1 VSRYFLEIAYDGTD
15 FHGWQVQLNAHA
27 VQAEIHKAL
36 FPLLPGNKIDTIGC
50 GRTDTG
56 VHAKQFYL
64 HLDIVDS
71 TDISELVYKLN
82 RLLPFSISVYRIIKV
97 HDDAHA
103 RFDAVSRTYK
113 YYFHNRKDPFLQ
125 NRSAFLF
132 SQVDVDVMNISGE
145 LMKKFT
151 DFTSFSKLNT
161 DTKTND
167 CKVTEAYWQINNHQ
181 LIFTITADR
190 FLRNMVR
197 ATVGTMLQVGKGKIT
212 TEQFCEIIEKKD
224 RGEAGESVP
233 ACGLYL
239 QKVIYPFIDHIE
251 R

>member
-1 VSRYFLEIAYDGTD
+1 MSRYFLEIAYDGTD
-15 FHGWQVQLNAHA
+15 FHGWQIQLNAHT
-27 VQAEIHKAL
+27 VQEEIDKAL
-36 FPLLPGNKIDTIGC
+36 SLLLPGNVIETLGC

-56 VHAKQFYL
+56 VHARQFYL
-64 HLDIVDS
+64 HLDILDS
-71 TDISELVYKLN
+71 TDTSELVYKLN
-82 RLLPFSISVYRIIKV
+82 RILPSSISVYRLIKV
-97 HDDAHA
+97 HSEAHA

-113 YYFHNRKDPFLQ
+113 YYLHTEKDPFLQ
-125 NRSAFLF
+125 NRSVFLF
-132 SQVDVDVMNISGE
+132 AGVNVDYMNTAGE
-145 LMKKFT
+145 HMKKFI
-151 DFTSFSKLNT
+151 DFTSFSKVNT

-167 CKVTEAYWQINNHQ
+167 CRVTEAYWEIKGHQ

-197 ATVGTMLQVGKGKIT
+197 ATVGTMLQVGKGKIS

-239 QKVIYPFIDHIE
+239 QKVVYPYLDTIE